1 MGTGCGVFLFGI
13 LNTSCMNPNHEK
25 PLDTGFYVGDRDH
38 IPRHFPVCWRAMSVV
53 VTVIGIIA
61 IACFYPLLA
70 YNRR

>member
-1 MGTGCGVFLFGI
+1 
-13 LNTSCMNPNHEK
+13 MNPNHEK